1 MRGAGDLAQPSYKPI
16 QATHTLT
23 TTTPPPGPLPPS
35 TRLYYSVG
43 DPARRMSQEFSFVS
57 PPPVGAGALPYRLAV
72 IGDLGQTP
80 NSLSTLEH
88 LEVNDPGSVIDVG
101 DLSYADGFQ
110 PRW

>member
-1 MRGAGDLAQPSYKPI
+1 
-16 QATHTLT
+16 
-23 TTTPPPGPLPPS
+23 
-35 TRLYYSVG
+35 
-43 DPARRMSQEFSFVS
+43 MSQEFSFVS